1 MCLSA
6 QLGPERQCIYRCI
19 TKRNTTVSHS
29 TAVHTWEHT
38 QNPQIILLAYAILRR
53 AKPPPGSPVVC
64 TQASRWKACVSE
76 YTDVSSLYNLN
87 QSTGSNNKN
96 NNREKTVYQKPN
108 LQKYNTFLS
117 GPTSNSLWK
126 FSIPLCQ
133 AHRCVSMRVCQ
144 HSPQA
149 QYVFVFSSNPARCWL
164 FWVGG
169 VWC

>member
-19 TKRNTTVSHS
+19 TKRNTTISHS

-76 YTDVSSLYNLN
+76 YTDVSSLYNLIKAREVIIKITTGKKLYIRSLICK
-87 QSTGSNNKN
+87 STTLS
-96 NNREKTVYQKPN
+96 YQVQH
-108 LQKYNTFLS
+108 LIHS
-117 GPTSNSLWK
+117 ENSASHYARPIVVW
-126 FSIPLCQ
+126 
-133 AHRCVSMRVCQ
+133 ACVSASTVHRHNMCLCSHPIQPDVG
-144 HSPQA
+144 
-149 QYVFVFSSNPARCWL
+149 FSE
-164 FWVGG
+164 
-169 VWC
+169 